1 MDAASK
7 GRSRR
12 DALHK
17 RREGD
22 QPRDGQCPAGDGR
35 AKADA
40 RPYLCRQE
48 LPSSKRWLSIRE
60 QGRAAAAAAGRVL
73 QGVRASDSWRE
84 RSRASAHR
92 DGARRGNLLHAG
104 PLRHVYSSESV
115 DGAEMAIK
123 TGTFEYTDSQDSMC
137 EQDDFVLRVPGGI
150 RSKAELLAAL
160 ASAGRFPDYFGGNWD
175 ALQDCLRDLSW
186 ISNRK
191 VVIMH
196 SDLPLHDSPAECRT
210 YLEIL

>member
-1 MDAASK
+1 
-7 GRSRR
+7 
-12 DALHK
+12 
-17 RREGD
+17 
-22 QPRDGQCPAGDGR
+22 
-35 AKADA
+35 
-40 RPYLCRQE
+40 
-48 LPSSKRWLSIRE
+48 
-60 QGRAAAAAAGRVL
+60 
-73 QGVRASDSWRE
+73 
-84 RSRASAHR
+84 
-92 DGARRGNLLHAG
+92 
-104 PLRHVYSSESV
+104 
-115 DGAEMAIK
+115 MAIK

-210 YLEIL
+210 YLEILQTALAEWAESVKPNAAEPPPEWSYVDHELRVVFPTEAKAAVARLVART